1 MIVPADSPLITSHEL
16 SLLLEARTEG
26 ATVSLLTAEPPS
38 PEGLGRIVRDDR
50 GEVERIVEQKDC
62 EDEELEISEVNT
74 SMYAVERA
82 FLEAALLELNNSN
95 AQGEYYLTDIIEKA
109 ADENLGVE
117 ALCVEDYSAVQGA
130 NSRVELTMLE
140 NIRRGQMAHELMES
154 GVTLEDPFTV
164 YLEEGVVVGR
174 DSWIGPNTHL
184 KGKTVLGERVVVEG
198 NTWIINSEVGSDVEI
213 RFSSVLE
220 SCRVSENCQVGPFA
234 RLRPD
239 AQLHPKVRVGNF
251 VEIKKAE
258 ICSGAKV
265 NHLTYI
271 GDAFVGEDVNIGA
284 GTITCNYDGVNK
296 HRTVLEKGSFVG
308 SNSCFVA
315 PVSVGEGAYI
325 GAGSVITK
333 DVPGRSL
340 GLGRARQT
348 VIDGWVDK
356 KNKK

>member
-1 MIVPADSPLITSHEL
+1 
-16 SLLLEARTEG
+16 
-26 ATVSLLTAEPPS
+26 
-38 PEGLGRIVRDDR
+38 
-50 GEVERIVEQKDC
+50 
-62 EDEELEISEVNT
+62 
-74 SMYAVERA
+74 
-82 FLEAALLELNNSN
+82 
-95 AQGEYYLTDIIEKA
+95 
-109 ADENLGVE
+109 
-117 ALCVEDYSAVQGA
+117 
-130 NSRVELTMLE
+130 MLE